1 VTVTQLTFSA
11 ALTQLSDIGRQLRE
25 VADPDDVLALE
36 TEAEALAEHCRA
48 LLRSPRKLRA
58 TAAPR
63 RSEPIFRPAVTAD
76 GGVITGP
83 AGEAEPIDLVS
94 EVAQEEPGET
104 AVPSHTVVLPED
116 PVRSQQY

>member
-1 VTVTQLTFSA
+1 MTVTQFTFSE

-83 AGEAEPIDLVS
+83 AGNAEPIDLAG
-94 EVAQEEPGET
+94 EVGQDADGGTEPT
-104 AVPSHTVVLPED
+104 HTVVLPEG